1 MVIPARPVHNSPAY
15 RGRMALAVC
24 LLFDR
29 RSDRILRGLWDRLE
43 DLGVPT
49 LKSHTHGRHVPH
61 LSLAVLREWQHDEV
75 RKAVESLPD
84 DGPVNLHFDGLG
96 SFRRGRAW
104 LVPAV
109 SADVLQRQE
118 RAVSALNETGADL
131 HRHYRPGLWVPHCTI
146 APRVP
151 LVVLPIL
158 AAAVYD
164 VLPLETTADHAA
176 LIDSST
182 GRLWPLTHL
191 P

>member
-1 MVIPARPVHNSPAY
+1 
-15 RGRMALAVC
+15 MALAVC

-61 LSLAVLREWQHDEV
+61 LSLAVLREWDHEKV
-75 RKAVESLPD
+75 LKAVQPLMGSSRLY
-84 DGPVNLHFDGLG
+84 FDAVGT
-96 SFRRGRAW
+96 FRRGRAW

-109 SADVLQRQE
+109 GVELMQRQ
-118 RAVSALNETGADL
+118 RQVVSAVTETGAEL
-131 HRHYRPGLWVPHCTI
+131 HRHYEPGRWVPHCTL

-151 LVVLPIL
+151 LVALPIL

-164 VLPLETTADHAA
+164 VLPLETTVDHAA

-182 GRLWPLTHL
+182 GQVWPL

>member
-1 MVIPARPVHNSPAY
+1 
-15 RGRMALAVC
+15 MALAVC

-29 RSDRILRGLWDRLE
+29 RSDRILRALWDRLE

-61 LSLAVLREWQHDEV
+61 LSLAVLREWDQEKV
-75 RKAVESLPD
+75 TEAVQPLM
-84 DGPVNLHFDGLG
+84 DGPVSLYFDALG
-96 SFRRGRAW
+96 TFRRGRAW

-109 SADVLQRQE
+109 GVDVLELQE
-118 RAVSALNETGADL
+118 KAVSAVRETGADL
-131 HRHYRPGLWVPHCTI
+131 HRHYEPGRWVPHCTL

-151 LVVLPIL
+151 LASLPIL

-176 LIDSST
+176 LIDSGT
-182 GRLWPLTHL
+182 GQVWLL
-191 P
+191 

>member
-1 MVIPARPVHNSPAY
+1 
-15 RGRMALAVC
+15 MALAVC

-61 LSLAVLREWQHDEV
+61 LSLAVLREWDHEKV
-75 RKAVESLPD
+75 LKAVQPLMGPSSLY
-84 DGPVNLHFDGLG
+84 FDAVGT
-96 SFRRGRAW
+96 FRRGRAW

-109 SADVLQRQE
+109 GVELMQRQ
-118 RAVSALNETGADL
+118 RQVVSAVTETGAEL
-131 HRHYRPGLWVPHCTI
+131 HRHYEPGRWVPHCTL

-151 LVVLPIL
+151 LVALPIL

-164 VLPLETTADHAA
+164 VLPLETTVDHAA

-182 GRLWPLTHL
+182 GQVWPL

>member
-1 MVIPARPVHNSPAY
+1 MGAAGTTVSAY
-15 RGRMALAVC
+15 CGSVALAVC

-29 RSDRILRGLWDRLE
+29 RTDRILRALWDRLE

-61 LSLAVLREWQHDEV
+61 LSLAVLREWEYDEV
-75 RKAVESLPD
+75 RKAVEALPD
-84 DGPVNLHFDGLG
+84 GGPINLYFDALG
-96 SFRRGRAW
+96 TFRRGRAW

-109 SADVLQRQE
+109 GADVLQRQQ
-118 RAVSALNETGADL
+118 RTVSALTETGAEL
-131 HRHYRPGLWVPHCTI
+131 HMHYEPGRWVPHCTL

-151 LVVLPIL
+151 LVALPLL

-164 VLPLETTADHAA
+164 VLPLEATADHAA

-182 GRLWPLTHL
+182 AQLTPLTHL

>member
-1 MVIPARPVHNSPAY
+1 
-15 RGRMALAVC
+15 MALAVC

-29 RSDRILRGLWDRLE
+29 RSERILRALWDRLE

-49 LKSHTHGRHVPH
+49 LRSHTHGRHIPH
-61 LSLAVLREWQHDEV
+61 LSLAVLREWDHDKV
-75 RKAVESLPD
+75 LKAVQPLMADS
-84 DGPVNLHFDGLG
+84 PVGLYFDALG
-96 SFRRGRAW
+96 TFRRGRAW

-109 SADVLQRQE
+109 GVEVLQRQE
-118 RAVSALNETGADL
+118 EVVSAVTETGAEL
-131 HRHYRPGLWVPHCTI
+131 HRHYEPGRWVPHCTL

-151 LVVLPIL
+151 LVALPIL

-182 GRLWPLTHL
+182 GQVWPLS
-191 P
+191 